1 MSSDDDKLR
10 TIRVEISGIQ
20 GQIDSCQRG
29 SANLDR
35 YRESL
40 LKNVEGIRR
49 WQNGFADP
57 IESMPGG
64 RELADENDAE
74 SRKALSE
81 LEEQYQQ
88 AKSEYAKRQKD
99 SEQKLDAKKRE
110 LASALENEEESSS
123 TQE

>member
-1 MSSDDDKLR
+1 MNSNDDKLR
-10 TIRVEISGIQ
+10 TIRAEISGIQ
-20 GQIDSCQRG
+20 GQIDDCQRSG
-29 SANLDR
+29 AKPDR
-35 YRESL
+35 HRDSL
-40 LKNVEGIRR
+40 LRSVEEIKR

-64 RELADENDAE
+64 RELAGENDAE

-99 SEQKLDAKKRE
+99 LEQKLDAKKRE
-110 LASALENEEESSS
+110 LASAANDEKEHPSA
-123 TQE
+123 